1 MIAQAWENGHIREDP
16 FDLVD
21 RSPGVFQVWLPPL
34 PPDIVCREIPGQ
46 HNVINVLEKFLHG
59 YFIGHPIDQERSSSL
74 PLFIEFILFGCIHLK
89 ITYYLGCVFLYLFI
103 FASYRVCV
111 SDVLQHVGESP

>member
-34 PPDIVCREIPGQ
+34 PPDIMCREIPSQ
-46 HNVINVLEKFLHG
+46 HNVINVLEKFFMDILLDIPLTKKEAQA
-59 YFIGHPIDQERSSSL
+59 FLSL
-74 PLFIEFILFGCIHLK
+74 LNSF
-89 ITYYLGCVFLYLFI
+89 FLVVYI
-103 FASYRVCV
+103 
-111 SDVLQHVGESP
+111 